1 MVRLAG
7 MVFGTQNIERVA
19 AGVNHRVR
27 YSTDSNFYYS
37 VREFRFPSNIFHAGH
52 SQMPLASKL
61 CG

>member
-1 MVRLAG
+1 

-27 YSTDSNFYYS
+27 YSTDSNFYHS